1 MDAHYFE
8 LENLVQRLMPDAAE
22 QMARKKLFNLGEH
35 EIALIK
41 ELGQKLAGKEA
52 EIVEALHEYLENFD
66 ENRDILGN
74 PAMAERL
81 KQHQREYFSELLSGE
96 FDDRY
101 ARARVRAGVAHQNHQ
116 LRLRWFFGSFAF
128 FLDRLLPEVQRI
140 AGDDVQKLAEYYAV
154 LTRLSLFDIAQTVSF
169 FVHADREKLRLF
181 STVFET
187 NLEGVVIADLNGII
201 QHGNKSVVAVLGYT
215 QQEVEGVDLHAL
227 HAKKGQELADTIWST
242 VKAGGRWQGEI
253 WLRRKNGEEFPAW
266 MSATGVNDHKG
277 NMTHI
282 VAEFSDITSFKQT
295 QDALTKRTEEL
306 AHSNRELE
314 QFAYVASHDLQEPLR
329 MVASYTQLL
338 ARRYKDKLDD
348 DANEFI
354 HYAVDGATRMQALIN
369 DLLALSRIG
378 THAKP
383 MGPCES
389 ELALSRALT
398 NLRIA
403 IQESGAEVTHDGMPN
418 IVADITQLTQL
429 FQNLIGNALKF
440 RGSHPLKVHIGVERK
455 LRDWQ
460 FSIRDNGIGI
470 APEHFDRIF
479 VIFQRL
485 HGKQEYPGTGIGLAV
500 CKKIVERH
508 EGSIWLES
516 KPGEGTVF
524 YFTIPA
530 KAGGKVIQGEEGG

>member
-1 MDAHYFE
+1 MNAHYFE

-22 QMARKKLFNLGEH
+22 QAARKALFNLGER

-52 EIVEALHEYLENFD
+52 EIVDALHEYLGRFD

-74 PAMAERL
+74 PEMAERL
-81 KQHQREYFSELLSGE
+81 KQHQREYFAELLSGE

-101 ARARVRAGVAHQNHQ
+101 VLARVRAGVAHQNYQ

-140 AGDDVQKLAEYYAV
+140 AGNDPQKMAEYYAA

-187 NLEGVVIADLNGII
+187 NLEGVVIADLNGIV
-201 QHGNKSVVAVLGYT
+201 QHGNKSVAAVLGYT
-215 QQEVEGVDLHAL
+215 QQEVEGVDLHQL
-227 HAKKGQELADTIWST
+227 HAKKEQELADTIWST
-242 VKAGGRWQGEI
+242 VKDGGRWQGEI

-282 VAEFSDITSFKQT
+282 VAEFSDITSFKET
-295 QDALTKRTEEL
+295 QDALNKRTEEL

-403 IQESGAEVTHDGMPN
+403 IQESGAEVTHDVMPN
-418 IVADITQLTQL
+418 IFADISQLTQL

-440 RGSHPLKVHIGVERK
+440 RGEQPLKVHIGVERK

-516 KPGEGTVF
+516 RQGEGTVF

-530 KAGGKVIQGEEGG
+530 KTGGEVV